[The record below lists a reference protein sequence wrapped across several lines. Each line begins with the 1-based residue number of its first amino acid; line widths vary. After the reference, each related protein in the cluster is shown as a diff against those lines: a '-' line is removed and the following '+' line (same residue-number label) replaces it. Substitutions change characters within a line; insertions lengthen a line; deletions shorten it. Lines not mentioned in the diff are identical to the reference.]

1 MEGACALG
9 VLGQVVTGENNRV
22 VCVLGSSEERL
33 RVVVGDFRDGLW
45 EERLLGTSCEMFWQQ
60 LRPHTSRIC

>member
-9 VLGQVVTGENNRV
+9 ELGQVVTGENNRV
-22 VCVLGSSEERL
+22 ICVLGRSEERL

-45 EERLLGTSCEMFWQQ
+45 E
-60 LRPHTSRIC
+60 